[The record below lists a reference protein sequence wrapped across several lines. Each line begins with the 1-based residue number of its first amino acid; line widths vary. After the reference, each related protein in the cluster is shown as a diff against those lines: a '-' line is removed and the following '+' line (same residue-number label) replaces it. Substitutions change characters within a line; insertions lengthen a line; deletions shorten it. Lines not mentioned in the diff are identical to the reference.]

1 MILIDLLYLSVII
14 PNMKRKIFIISQSD
28 RRKDHTTIKK
38 SLEKYGIPSSIV
50 NVGDNEHKKMIEKIG
65 KHILIIED
73 NCSESFFNLRKMLF
87 VNNVKFLS
95 FGKLRADSLNIA
107 YGNLDI
113 GFNKDLINYSIP
125 YTFEVPQIPAPSY
138 RIAIDM
144 PPETVPYRYLKYF
157 RSVFLMSR
165 SLISFLS
172 TSQERHKP
180 VTICATTR
188 PYSGENKSSSIV
200 DIQNF
205 LGKRSS
211 VISDISKIEKGT
223 TVLTWSTKRF
233 FLLLSMGFRP
243 VPITKC
249 LASSTLYSPQD
260 KLRDMITKR
269 YDANIAPLFQAL
281 ESTKLEN
288 MIRSIY
294 KLLEN

>member
-1 MILIDLLYLSVII
+1 
-14 PNMKRKIFIISQSD
+14 MKRKVFIISQSE

-38 SLEKYGIPSSIV
+38 SLDKYGISSSIV
-50 NVGDNEHKKMIEKIG
+50 NVGDDEHEKMIEKIG

-73 NCSESFFNLRKMLF
+73 NHSESFFNLRKMLF
-87 VNNVKFLS
+87 VNNVDFFS
-95 FGKLRADSLNIA
+95 FGRLRADDLNIA
-107 YGNLDI
+107 CGNLDI
-113 GFNKDLINYSIP
+113 GFNKDLINCSIP
-125 YTFEVPQIPAPSY
+125 HTFETPQIPEPSY

-172 TSQERHKP
+172 TSDKRHKP
-180 VTICATTR
+180 ITICAPAR
-188 PYSGENKSSSIV
+188 PYNGENKSSSIV

-205 LGKRSS
+205 LGKRSR
-211 VISDISKIEKGT
+211 VISDISTIEKGT

-243 VPITKC
+243 VPLTKC
-249 LASSTLYSPQD
+249 LASSVLFRPQD
-260 KLRDMITKR
+260 KLRDMITNK
-269 YDANIAPLFQAL
+269 YDANIPTLFQTI

-294 KLLEN
+294 KLLET